1 MNPFYILLILILLS
15 SSCIKKAK
23 EEALPNIIWLMAED
37 ISLDLGC
44 YGMKGVKT
52 PTLDEMAKYGW
63 KFNNCY
69 VTNPICS
76 PSRSAMMVGTHQRK
90 INAHQHRSN
99 RKIKLSEDYKPFTY
113 WLRKAGYT
121 CILGHHGVRGNGR
134 KIDVNFKHNAL
145 GEWDGKDNFGLFDK
159 FDNFEFEDTP
169 FFMQVEL
176 NVTHRGDWWDK
187 IRKESKHPTNP
198 DSVELPPYLADD
210 PKIRLDWAKYLDQV
224 SYMDTEVSMILE
236 ELENKGL
243 IDNTIII
250 FIGDNGRS
258 NIKGKGYLYEPG
270 IHVPLIIKWPKGMK
284 FPEIKND
291 LVSSTDITAT
301 ILELAKIEIPKYM
314 TGKSFL
320 NSNFK
325 REEIFATRD
334 LWDEI
339 EERSQAIITKKWKYI
354 RNDMPEVPYDAKQA
368 YLEFYRPAL
377 HIMRSLKAENKLDTY
392 QAAFFRNQKLKE
404 ELYNL
409 KTDQHELFNLATDSA
424 HKMIIKSL
432 RHKADLYE
440 SKIQSDVNVFDPV
453 YPIAVDLLK
462 WVKKEKPQQYKL
474 MLEGVEIGFGH
485 LLKEY
490 QSSNH

>member
-1 MNPFYILLILILLS
+1 
-15 SSCIKKAK
+15 
-23 EEALPNIIWLMAED
+23 
-37 ISLDLGC
+37 
-44 YGMKGVKT
+44 
-52 PTLDEMAKYGW
+52 
-63 KFNNCY
+63 
-69 VTNPICS
+69 
-76 PSRSAMMVGTHQRK
+76 
-90 INAHQHRSN
+90 
-99 RKIKLSEDYKPFTY
+99 
-113 WLRKAGYT
+113 
-121 CILGHHGVRGNGR
+121 
-134 KIDVNFKHNAL
+134 
-145 GEWDGKDNFGLFDK
+145 
-159 FDNFEFEDTP
+159 
-169 FFMQVEL
+169 
-176 NVTHRGDWWDK
+176 
-187 IRKESKHPTNP
+187 
-198 DSVELPPYLADD
+198 
-210 PKIRLDWAKYLDQV
+210 
-224 SYMDTEVSMILE
+224 
-236 ELENKGL
+236 
-243 IDNTIII
+243 
-250 FIGDNGRS
+250 
-258 NIKGKGYLYEPG
+258 
-270 IHVPLIIKWPKGMK
+270 
-284 FPEIKND
+284 
-291 LVSSTDITAT
+291 
-301 ILELAKIEIPKYM
+301 M

-432 RHKADLYE
+432 RHKADLYD
-440 SKIQSDVNVFDPV
+440 SKMQSDVNVFDPV